1 MQYLSSEI
9 LENKV
14 TDILWLIGILGFGL
28 LFRRYL
34 ADNFSKILY
43 RFIKH
48 DRIPIHTC
56 VAMLRQPVRLFISL
70 IVLYLAFSFVH
81 FPQSWNISS
90 REEFGIRMFFL
101 KSFQTGFIFSIAW
114 VLIRITKFI
123 ALIFQERAA
132 LTESKLDDQFI
143 PFFRDLVVVGISIL
157 TFFVMLGVVFKV
169 DVVALVTGLGIGG
182 LAIAL
187 AARETLENLFA
198 SFTLFLD
205 LPFVVGD
212 NILSDK
218 VSGDVEKIGFR
229 STRLR
234 TGDGSVIS
242 IPNRLLTAQALENLT
257 QRTFRRARFL
267 VKLQPNTDIQKIQ
280 KIVSEI
286 NQTVMAHELIH
297 TPDPSITRFEGF
309 GDNSLD
315 ILVSYHIA
323 TKDANVLRKV
333 REEIN
338 YQIMAIIQKNEV
350 KLASPTLKIL
360 NDLEK

>member
-1 MQYLSSEI
+1 MQYLSAEI

-14 TDILWLIGILGFGL
+14 TDILILVGILGFGL

-34 ADNFSKILY
+34 ADNFSKLLY
-43 RFIKH
+43 RFIQH
-48 DRIPIHTC
+48 DKIPIQTC
-56 VAMLRQPVRLFISL
+56 VAMLREPVRLFISL
-70 IVLYLAFSFVH
+70 ILLYVAFSFVH
-81 FPQSWNISS
+81 FPMSWRMPSQ
-90 REEFGIRMFFL
+90 EEFGIRMILL
-101 KSFQTGFIFSIAW
+101 KSFQAGFIFSLYWIL
-114 VLIRITKFI
+114 VRITKFI

-212 NILSDK
+212 TIQSDK

-234 TGDGSVIS
+234 TGDGSLIA

-257 QRTFRRARFL
+257 QRPFRRARYVL
-267 VKLQPNTDIQKIQ
+267 KLEIATPIEKMQKV
-280 KIVSEI
+280 VSEI
-286 NQTVMAHELIH
+286 NDYVLNHEMIYR
-297 TPDPSITRFEGF
+297 PDPSITRFEGF
-309 GDNSLD
+309 GDNSLE

-323 TKDANVLRKV
+323 TFDAAVMRRVK
-333 REEIN
+333 EEIN
-338 YQIMAIIQKNEV
+338 YQIMVIIQQNEV
-350 KLASPTLKIL
+350 KFAYPTLKISQ
-360 NDLEK
+360 DLEQ